1 VIVNGTQDG
10 ITGSTNDTVTV
21 FGTTDQV
28 TLGNGST
35 LIDNFSTGN
44 SQVELFAPS
53 SGISTETEY
62 FSGLNGTGT
71 DTKTISDL
79 TTGGSQEQVYSSL
92 PTGVNEQV
100 FNYTSANDTGTL
112 ASSITDY
119 TNNSSV
125 EQIFTGNPS
134 GVSTQFDYYSGLN
147 DTGKLNE
154 NVTDYTNNT
163 SQVELFAP
171 NSAITT
177 ELEHFSGLN
186 GSGSLTGNTD
196 NLNSGNDGTLNI
208 SNATVNLAPGT
219 TATIDGSGLTIDANS
234 SDRIT
239 LNGSHD
245 TITGGTG
252 DTFNISGTYDPIN
265 STNSTIDYSGSDT
278 GDQVTG
284 SGDTGSDW
292 SNPTP
297 TPEPTPSPTPD
308 PYSGDGGDDD
318 DGGYG
323 FAANKVGVFGSNISS
338 IYSYDLSH
346 GNSIGASISENAL
359 KQVQSVIASGND
371 SAVLEGAKWDQQVI
385 TWSLAE
391 SPIPNLAAPLNG
403 YVDASYQNTIDNVF
417 QAWAAA
423 SGLDFEQ
430 VADSANSDIR
440 IGWADLGTPQTG
452 LVGFT
457 NFQVNNGVMQHA
469 VIELENPNQNSLVA
483 SNNNNLIYSG
493 TSTSLSQVLLHEIG
507 HAIGL
512 ADNASTS
519 SIMSYALG
527 SNNTTLSSSDINA
540 VHNLYSSD
548 LATLNS
554 SLSTLLQP
562 QTHSI

>member
-1 VIVNGTQDG
+1 
-10 ITGSTNDTVTV
+10 
-21 FGTTDQV
+21 
-28 TLGNGST
+28 

-53 SGISTETEY
+53 SGISTETNY

-79 TTGGSQEQVYSSL
+79 TNGGSQEQVYSSL

-100 FNYTSANDTGTL
+100 FNYTGANDTGTL
-112 ASSITDY
+112 TSSITDY

-134 GVSTQFDYYSGLN
+134 GVSTQLDYYSGLN

-186 GSGSLTGNTD
+186 GSGSLTGTTD

-239 LNGSHD
+239 LNGSYD
-245 TITGGTG
+245 TITGGTS
-252 DTFNISGTYDPIN
+252 DTFNITGTYDPIN
-265 STNSTIDYSGSDT
+265 STDSTINYSGSDT
-278 GDQVTG
+278 GNTVTG
-284 SGDTGSDW
+284 SRDTGKDW
-292 SNPTP
+292 FSSSINP
-297 TPEPTPSPTPD
+297 PD
-308 PYSGDGGDDD
+308 NPPINPPDNPPINPP
-318 DGGYG
+318 DGGYDGGGDG

-346 GNSIGASISENAL
+346 GNSIGASIAENAL

-371 SAVLEGAKWDQQVI
+371 SAVLEGAKWDKQVI
-385 TWSLAE
+385 TWSFAE
-391 SPIPNLAAPLNG
+391 SPIPNLATPLNG

-493 TSTSLSQVLLHEIG
+493 TSTSLSQVFLHEIG

-512 ADNASTS
+512 ADNANAS

-527 SNNTTLSSSDINA
+527 SNNNPSCGLLLSKY
-540 VHNLYSSD
+540 L
-548 LATLNS
+548 
-554 SLSTLLQP
+554 
-562 QTHSI
+562 